1 MQEKNSVNIEEKL
14 YDRIIAVAYND
25 ASLVDRFVVY
35 RMARKNPGIQN
46 ILNEFKATATAVHKI
61 KCNELHES
69 VIVSVKQRI
78 SRKEKKEFF
87 GSFIYSK
94 IISRP
99 LLSSG
104 VAGIIIIAIAALLFF
119 NQPERQPQYTEAQ
132 IKIAETQ
139 LAESLA
145 IVNKVFKKAEHQL
158 DKEVIPNIV
167 NKNTDKGFNLINDLL
182 IGG

>member
-1 MQEKNSVNIEEKL
+1 MPEKNSTKIDEKL
-14 YDRIIAVAYND
+14 YDRIIAVAYDD
-25 ASLVDRFVVY
+25 ASLIDKFIVY
-35 RMARKNPGIQN
+35 MKAKKNPDIQK
-46 ILNEFKATATAVHKI
+46 ILNEFKATANAIQNI
-61 KCNELHES
+61 KDNDLPES
-69 VIVSVKQRI
+69 VIDSVKQRI

-87 GSFIYSK
+87 GGFVYSK

-104 VAGIIIIAIAALLFF
+104 VVAIIIIAIAAVLII
-119 NQPERQPQYTEAQ
+119 NQTQRQPQYTEVQ
-132 IKIAETQ
+132 MKTAETQ

-145 IVNKVFKKAEHQL
+145 IVNKVFKKAERKF
-158 DKEVIPNIV
+158 DRDVIPNIV